1 MGKEK
6 HCLSVMRKCCRFAAA
21 VAKVIYRDDH
31 YFIEI
36 ECFVALV
43 DGRCP
48 YDQTAFY
55 AYGRCGRHS
64 SGCNDV
70 CRLPVCTLK
79 P

>member
-1 MGKEK
+1 MW
-6 HCLSVMRKCCRFAAA
+6 KCCRFAAA
-21 VAKVIYRDDH
+21 VAKVIYRDDD

-48 YDQTAFY
+48 DDQTAFY
-55 AYGRCGRHS
+55 AYGRCDRRS
-64 SGCNDV
+64 SGCNHV
-70 CRLPVCTLK
+70 YRLPVCTLK